1 MEQAHYA
8 ISEEVSAVV
17 SQTDEFSVQ
26 QQKLAKA
33 MQKLERNLD
42 DMTDNFHRSQTDII
56 RKASVQASGVD
67 EATITKIR
75 GTIFDV
81 QEQQSKFQ
89 NQIDMLLQNSNDQ
102 EKSLEKINTDIQD
115 LRVCIILF
123 FFII

>member
-1 MEQAHYA
+1 M
-8 ISEEVSAVV
+8 SDEVSAVV

-56 RKASVQASGVD
+56 RKASVQANGVD
-67 EATITKIR
+67 EAVITKIR

-89 NQIDMLLQNSNDQ
+89 NQVDVLLQDSNDK
-102 EKSLEKINTDIQD
+102 EKSLDKINTDIQE
-115 LRVCIILF
+115 LRVRFVYNLLTGSVSILL
-123 FFII
+123 I